1 MKTTEIYSKGEL
13 NAKAEVALMG
23 LVTPVRD
30 KDNIIYM
37 LDYISKVIE
46 NNEPYMTGEQIYEK
60 AVEFV
65 DLKETMIVGLSVCR
79 VMGMPCVNIIFK
91 DIKDTNFK
99 LDGVDGVLTYVHNSD
114 GPDMSELGYCF
125 FKKSRKQGNAYH
137 RIG

>member
-46 NNEPYMTGEQIYEK
+46 NNKPYMTGEQIYEK

-65 DLKETMIVGLSVCR
+65 DLKETMIVGISVCR
-79 VMGMPCVNIIFK
+79 IMGMPCANIIFK
-91 DIKDTNFK
+91 DVKDTKFK
-99 LDGVDGVLTYVHNSD
+99 LDDTDGVLTYVHNYD
-114 GPDMSELGYCF
+114 GPDMSELGYCYF
-125 FKKSRKQGNAYH
+125 EKNEKKGNAYH

>member
-13 NAKAEVALMG
+13 KAKAEVALMG

-79 VMGMPCVNIIFK
+79 IMGMPCVNVIFK
-91 DIKDTNFK
+91 DIEDTKFK
-99 LDGVDGVLTYVHNSD
+99 LDDSYGVLTYVHNYD
-114 GPDMSELGYCF
+114 GPDMSELGYCYF
-125 FKKSRKQGNAYH
+125 EKKGNAYH

>member
-65 DLKETMIVGLSVCR
+65 DLKETMIIGLSVCR
-79 VMGMPCVNIIFK
+79 IMGMPCVNVIFK
-91 DIKDTNFK
+91 DIEDTKFK
-99 LDGVDGVLTYVHNSD
+99 LDNSEGVLTYVHNYD

-125 FKKSRKQGNAYH
+125 FEKKGNAYH

>member
-46 NNEPYMTGEQIYEK
+46 NNEPYMTGEQIYDK

-79 VMGMPCVNIIFK
+79 IMGMPCVNVIFK
-91 DIKDTNFK
+91 DIKDTKFK
-99 LDGVDGVLTYVHNSD
+99 LDDSDGVLTYVHNYD
-114 GPDMSELGYCF
+114 GPDMSELGYCYF
-125 FKKSRKQGNAYH
+125 EKKGNAYH